1 MAMLRLNHAVL
12 YVRNAERTAQFYE
25 QVLGFS
31 RHGCADSVPGAC
43 FLRAPG
49 SSNDHDIGLFEVGE
63 SAGASTAGRGG
74 TVGLWHL
81 AWEVET
87 LAELQRFAEKLEAAG
102 ALHRAVDHGSIKSLY
117 GRDPDGMRFEIAWL
131 VPADLLDAADL
142 VARSTLNPL
151 DLPGEIQRYGAGL
164 RGGMGVSRK
173 LPVVD

>member
-1 MAMLRLNHAVL
+1 MAVLRLNHAVL

-49 SSNDHDIGLFEVGE
+49 STNDHDIGLFEVGAE
-63 SAGASTAGRGG
+63 AGASTAGRDG

-87 LAELQRFAEKLEAAG
+87 LAELQRFMVKLEAAG
-102 ALHRAVDHGSIKSLY
+102 ALRRAVDHGSIKSLY

-131 VPADLLDAADL
+131 VPANLLDPADLL
-142 VARSTLNPL
+142 ARSTLQPL
-151 DLPGEIQRYGAGL
+151 DLAAEIGRYGAEL
-164 RGGMGVSRK
+164 RGGMGLSRK
-173 LPVVD
+173 LPLVD